1 MRRDRGEKNGSR
13 NYETIDPSLNRCN
26 LSLRIWAMKKKRND
40 PSITFVLTNGWNDI
54 VRQNFIKED
63 VLQIYTATARTDR
76 KLWFL
81 LVRLPSIEDL
91 RQSEQY
97 ELSDLNLF
105 PE

>member
-26 LSLRIWAMKKKRND
+26 LSLRIWAMKKKQMILAS
-40 PSITFVLTNGWNDI
+40 PVLTNGWNDI
-54 VRQNFIKED
+54 VRQNFIKEGD
-63 VLQIYTATARTDR
+63 VLQIYTATARADR